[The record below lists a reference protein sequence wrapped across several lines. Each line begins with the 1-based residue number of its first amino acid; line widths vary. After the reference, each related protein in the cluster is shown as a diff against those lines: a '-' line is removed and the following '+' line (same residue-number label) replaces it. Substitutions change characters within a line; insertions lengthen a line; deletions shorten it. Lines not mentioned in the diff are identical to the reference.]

1 MHPVRMSEEL
11 SEVENCTRLLFQ
23 DIKYGSVHS
32 GNWVKRG
39 IRAHGQISQRE
50 QIGVS

>member
-11 SEVENCTRLLFQ
+11 SKVENCTYLLFQ
-23 DIKYGSVHS
+23 DIKYGSVHY
-32 GNWVKRG
+32 GNWVRRG
-39 IRAHGQISQRE
+39 RRAQGQISQRE